1 MNHIQASSFYCA
13 RLKLVLIPGRLHAGK
28 HFPEFWKRTLGWIRY
43 DGVGVG
49 GVGVG
54 GVRVGRVRVWVRV
67 GGVRVR
73 VGGVRAVM
81 VWIRVG

>member
-1 MNHIQASSFYCA
+1 M
-13 RLKLVLIPGRLHAGK
+13 
-28 HFPEFWKRTLGWIRY
+28 
-43 DGVGVG
+43 G
-49 GVGVG
+49 GVRVW
-54 GVRVGRVRVWVRV
+54 VRVGRVRLGGVRVFVRV